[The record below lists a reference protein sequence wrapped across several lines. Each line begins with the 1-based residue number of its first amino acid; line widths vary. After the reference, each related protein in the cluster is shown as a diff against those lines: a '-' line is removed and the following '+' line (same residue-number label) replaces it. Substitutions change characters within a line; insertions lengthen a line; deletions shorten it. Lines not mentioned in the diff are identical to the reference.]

1 MPDDKTLY
9 LLLMVLAVVPAV
21 LLHEIAHGVVACFFG
36 DTTAKDN
43 GRLNLNP
50 LRHVDVF
57 GTIVFPLLLFLSN
70 APFLFG
76 WAKPVPVNFGALK
89 NPKKDMVWVALAG
102 PATNFVLGLLALGV
116 LAVMAHADAFSKP
129 AVFFL
134 SQTAV
139 FNFSVMIFNLLPV
152 LPMDGGRIL
161 TGLLPLPAA
170 VRFAGTEKYGL
181 PVMVVLLIGLP
192 LLGDE
197 IGVDLDIVGRYLA
210 FAVKGMLSFFVA
222 LFGIV

>member
-9 LLLMVLAVVPAV
+9 LLLIVLAVVPAV
-21 LLHEIAHGVVACFFG
+21 LLHEIAHGVVAWFFG

-43 GRLNLNP
+43 GRLSLNP

-152 LPMDGGRIL
+152 LPLDGGRIL

-197 IGVDLDIVGRYLA
+197 IGVDLDIVGIYLSHV
-210 FAVKGMLSFFVA
+210 VKGLLTFFVK

>member
-21 LLHEIAHGVVACFFG
+21 LLHEIAHGVVAWFFG

-43 GRLNLNP
+43 GRLSVNP

-116 LAVMAHADAFSKP
+116 LAVMAHANAFSKP

-222 LFGIV
+222 LFRIV